1 MGKISREKFKVHE
14 GVFDEFTLKTLEMMK
29 RKHYFDELGKAIKTG
44 KEGDVYFAY
53 RGEKTLAIKIYRMT
67 SANFKK
73 ISQYIIR
80 DYRFRNIKGSLRKVI
95 LVWAEK
101 EFRNVAL
108 CHKHNISVPYM
119 YKQFNNIIVM
129 DYIYQLFMGNT
140 TSTRKVNFED
150 VQHSMRNNSKFILI
164 NTLNSSRQ
172 DVLIKNTI
180 PINKEEELI
189 NTLIKSNQNV
199 NIIVYDEN
207 ANAPNLMK
215 KYDQLIGLG
224 FINVFIYP
232 GGLFEW
238 LLLQDI
244 YGYENFPTTKHETDI
259 IKFKGKSIFNNYYL
273 TNDID

>member
-1 MGKISREKFKVHE
+1 
-14 GVFDEFTLKTLEMMK
+14 
-29 RKHYFDELGKAIKTG
+29 
-44 KEGDVYFAY
+44 
-53 RGEKTLAIKIYRMT
+53 
-67 SANFKK
+67 
-73 ISQYIIR
+73 
-80 DYRFRNIKGSLRKVI
+80 
-95 LVWAEK
+95 
-101 EFRNVAL
+101 
-108 CHKHNISVPYM
+108 
-119 YKQFNNIIVM
+119 M

-150 VQHSMRNNSKFILI
+150 VQHSMKNNSKFILI

-172 DVLIKNTI
+172 DVLIKNTVA
-180 PINKEEELI
+180 INKEEELI
-189 NTLIKSNQNV
+189 NNLIKSNQNV

-207 ANAPNLMK
+207 ANATNLMK

-244 YGYENFPTTKHETDI
+244 YGYENFPTTKQETDI